1 MKPSKSSKVRLKVV
15 LIGILVLVFLLI
27 GRLGYLQIYRSE
39 ELKKGA
45 LEQWTKSI
53 DIKSKRGIIYDRKGK
68 KLAISISASTIYAYP
83 RDIKDPLSTAKTVAK
98 VLNMDEE
105 ILYEKLSKDQSSEKI
120 KQWVTREEANE
131 LRQLG
136 IKGISVVD
144 DNKRYYPYGNFAT
157 SILGFTNV
165 DNIGLDGL
173 EKSYESY
180 LTGIPGKWVK
190 TTDAAN
196 RQMPYDGEKIY
207 DPKDGLSIVSTID
220 ETIQHFAEKAAEEGR
235 IQHKAKNVSIIMMDP
250 NTGDI
255 LAMTTKGDYDYDLN
269 SPRIPIDENT
279 KNIWDSLPQDELQNK
294 WYEMWRNYA
303 ISDVYEPGSTF
314 KMITAAAA
322 LEENTTTPD
331 AHFFCNGFVRD
342 IKGVVLKC
350 SRWYNP
356 HGDLTFKEGFD
367 VSCNVVFVNVGRNLG
382 KEKLYKYI
390 KAFGFGEKS
399 GVELSGEQ
407 KGIIPH
413 SLDVIKEVNLATMS
427 YGHGIAVT
435 PIQMV
440 NALSA
445 IVNGGNLMKPRL
457 VSELIDNDGNI
468 IESFKTEVLRKVISE
483 TTSKT
488 MLDLLESVVTVGSGT
503 RAQIPGYRIGGK
515 TGTAQKIIDGRYAPN
530 KYIGSFV
537 AVAPIDDPKIAMI
550 VIVDEPGT
558 GVYYGGSVAAPI
570 AKSILEETLNY
581 LEIPPTYTE
590 KDKDKIIAKVIVP
603 DVRNKKIG
611 DGGKALTD
619 LGLKYTTEY
628 SEITNE
634 SLIIDQFPKPGLEV
648 LKGSIIDIYLNIKPA
663 NNINMPYL
671 MDKTR
676 EEVINIL
683 DDMNVK
689 YTLTG
694 KGTVITQEP
703 NPGEEIN
710 SDTNISIEFSETN
723 R

>member
-1 MKPSKSSKVRLKVV
+1 MIKPSKSSKVRLKSILIMVLLVV
-15 LIGILVLVFLLI
+15 IALI
-27 GRLGYLQIYRSE
+27 GRLGYLQVYKSE

-45 LEQWTKSI
+45 LEQWTKAI
-53 DIKSKRGIIYDRKGK
+53 DIKSKRGIIYDKKGK

-83 RDIKDPLSTAKTVAK
+83 AEIKDPHSTAKTIAN

-105 ILYEKLSKDQSSEKI
+105 IIYEKLTKKQSSEKI

-131 LRQLG
+131 LRQLNLR
-136 IKGISVVD
+136 GISVVD

-157 SILGFTNV
+157 SILGFTNI
-165 DNIGLDGL
+165 DNVGLDGL

-180 LTGIPGKWVK
+180 LTGISGKWVR

-207 DPKDGLSIVSTID
+207 DAKDGLSIVSTID

-235 IQHKAKNVSIIMMDP
+235 IEHKAKNVSVIMMNP

-269 SPRIPIDENT
+269 SPRIPIDENIR
-279 KNIWDSLPQDELQNK
+279 NIWESLPQDELQNK

-314 KMITAAAA
+314 KVITAAAA
-322 LEENTTTPD
+322 LEENTTTPES
-331 AHFFCNGFVRD
+331 HYFCGGT
-342 IKGVVLKC
+342 IKVQGRTLKC
-350 SRWYNP
+350 ARWYNP
-356 HGDLTFKEGFD
+356 HGALTFKEGFD
-367 VSCNVVFVNVGRNLG
+367 VSCNIVFVNAGANLG
-382 KEKLYKYI
+382 KEKFYKYV
-390 KAFGFGEKS
+390 KGFGFGEKS
-399 GVELSGEQ
+399 GIELSGEQ
-407 KGIIPH
+407 RGIIPYN
-413 SLDVIKEVNLATMS
+413 LEGIKEVNLATMS

-440 NALSA
+440 NALSS

-457 VSELIDNDGNI
+457 VSELIDGEGNI
-468 IESFKTEVLRKVISE
+468 IESFQPEITRKVVSE
-483 TTSKT
+483 ATSKK
-488 MLDLLESVVTVGSGT
+488 MLSMLETVVSEGSGT
-503 RAQIPGYRIGGK
+503 RAQVPGYRVGGK
-515 TGTAQKIIDGRYAPN
+515 TGTAQKVINGIYAPN

-537 AVAPIDDPKIAMI
+537 AVAPIDNPQIAMI

-581 LEIPPTYTE
+581 LEIPPTFT
-590 KDKDKIIAKVIVP
+590 DKDKVIEKVIVP
-603 DVRNKKIG
+603 DVRNAKIG
-611 DGGKALTD
+611 IAGKSLTD
-619 LGLKYTTEY
+619 LGLKYATEY
-628 SEITNE
+628 SEITSE
-634 SLIIDQFPKPGLEV
+634 SIVIDQFPKPGLEV
-648 LKGSIIDIYLNIKPA
+648 LKGSIVDIYLNIKQA
-663 NNINMPYL
+663 GNINMPYL

-683 DDMNVK
+683 DDMNLQ

-694 KGTVITQEP
+694 TGSVFKQEP

>member
-1 MKPSKSSKVRLKVV
+1 MIKPSKSSKVRLKSV
-15 LIGILVLVFLLI
+15 LIILLLVVVALI
-27 GRLGYLQIYRSE
+27 GRLGYLQVYKSE

-45 LEQWTKSI
+45 LEQWTKAI

-68 KLAISISASTIYAYP
+68 KLAISISASTIWAYP
-83 RDIKDPLSTAKTVAK
+83 AEIKDKHSTAKIIAE

-105 ILYEKLSKDQSSEKI
+105 ILYEKLNKKQSAEKI
-120 KQWVTREEANE
+120 KQWVSREEANE
-131 LRQLG
+131 LRQLN
-136 IKGISVVD
+136 IRGISVVD

-157 SILGFTNV
+157 SILGFTNI

-173 EKSYESY
+173 EKSYEST
-180 LTGIPGKWVK
+180 LTGIPGKWVR

-207 DPKDGLSIVSTID
+207 DAKDGLSIVSTID
-220 ETIQHFAEKAAEEGR
+220 ETIQHFAEKAAEEAR
-235 IQHKAKNVSIIMMDP
+235 IVNKAKNVSVIMMDP

-269 SPRIPIDENT
+269 SPRIPIDENIQ
-279 KNIWDSLPQDELQNK
+279 KIWESLPQDELQNK

-303 ISDVYEPGSTF
+303 ISDIYEPGSTF
-314 KMITAAAA
+314 KVITAAAA

-331 AHFFCNGFVRD
+331 SHYFCGGT
-342 IKGVVLKC
+342 IKVQGRTLKC

-356 HGDLTFKEGFD
+356 HGSLTFKEGFD
-367 VSCNVVFVNVGRNLG
+367 VSCNIVFVNAGANLG
-382 KEKLYKYI
+382 KEKFYKYI
-390 KAFGFGEKS
+390 KGFGFGEKS
-399 GVELSGEQ
+399 GVELLGEQ
-407 KGIIPH
+407 KGIIPY
-413 SLDVIKEVNLATMS
+413 SPESIIDVGLATMS

-440 NALSA
+440 NALSS

-457 VSELIDNDGNI
+457 VSEFIDSEGNI
-468 IESFKTEVLRKVISE
+468 VESFQPEITRKVVSE
-483 TTSKT
+483 ATSKT
-488 MLDLLESVVTVGSGT
+488 MLSMLETVVTQGSGT
-503 RAQIPGYRIGGK
+503 RAQVPGYRVGGK
-515 TGTAQKIIDGRYAPN
+515 TGTAQKVINGVYAPN

-537 AVAPIDDPKIAMI
+537 AVAPIDNPKIAMI

-558 GVYYGGSVAAPI
+558 GVYYGGSVAAPV
-570 AKSILEETLNY
+570 AKVILEETFNY
-581 LEIPPTYTE
+581 LEIPPTFTE
-590 KDKDKIIAKVIVP
+590 EDKDKVIEKVKVP
-603 DVRNKKIG
+603 DVRNTKIG
-611 DGGKALTD
+611 IAGKKLTD

-628 SEITNE
+628 SEITSE
-634 SLIIDQFPKPGLEV
+634 SIVIDQFPKPGLEV
-648 LKGSIIDIYLNIKPA
+648 LKGSIVDIYLNIKPA
-663 NNINMPYL
+663 GNIKMPYL
-671 MDKTR
+671 MEKTK

-683 DDMNVK
+683 DDMNIQ

-694 KGTVITQEP
+694 TGTVIKQEP
-703 NPGEEIN
+703 NPGEEIS

>member
-1 MKPSKSSKVRLKVV
+1 MIKPSKSSKVRLKIV
-15 LIGILVLVFLLI
+15 LIGVLALVFLLI

-45 LEQWTKSI
+45 LEQWTKAI

-68 KLAISISASTIYAYP
+68 KLAISISASTIWAYP
-83 RDIKDPLSTAKTVAK
+83 KDIKDPHSTAKTVAK
-98 VLNMDEE
+98 VLNLDEE
-105 ILYEKLSKDQSSEKI
+105 ILYEKLTKNQGAEKI

-136 IKGISVVD
+136 LMGISVVD

-180 LTGIPGKWVK
+180 LTGISGKWVK

-235 IQHKAKNVSIIMMDP
+235 IQHKAKNVSVIMMDP

-269 SPRIPIDENT
+269 SPRIPIDENI
-279 KNIWDSLPQDELQNK
+279 KNIWDSLPQGELQNK

-322 LEENTTTPD
+322 LEENSTNPD
-331 AHFFCNGFVRD
+331 SHYFCGGT
-342 IKGVVLKC
+342 IKVQGRTLKC

-356 HGDLTFKEGFD
+356 HGALTFKEGFD
-367 VSCNVVFVNVGRNLG
+367 VSCNIVFVNTGINLG
-382 KEKLYKYI
+382 KEKFYKYV
-390 KAFGFGEKS
+390 KGFGFGEKS
-399 GVELSGEQ
+399 GIELSGEQ
-407 KGIIPH
+407 KGIIPY

-445 IVNGGNLMKPRL
+445 IVNGGNLMTPRL
-457 VSELIDNDGNI
+457 VSELIDNEGNI
-468 IESFKTEVLRKVISE
+468 VQSFEPELVRKVISE

-503 RAQIPGYRIGGK
+503 RAQIPGYRVGGK
-515 TGTAQKIIDGRYAPN
+515 TGTAQKVIDGRYAPN

-581 LEIPPTYTE
+581 LEIPPTYTD
-590 KDKDKIIAKVIVP
+590 KDKDKIIGKVIVP
-603 DVRNKKIG
+603 DVRNRKIG
-611 DGGKALTD
+611 DAGKTLTD

-634 SLIIDQFPKPGLEV
+634 SLVIDQFPKPGVEV

-663 NNINMPYL
+663 NNMNMPYL
-671 MDKTR
+671 LDKTR
-676 EEVINIL
+676 EEVTNIL
-683 DDMNVK
+683 DDMNLQ

-694 KGTVITQEP
+694 NGTVIVQEP

-710 SDTNISIEFSETN
+710 SDTIISIEFSETN